1 MASASR
7 GATPRPFVVAAVALA
22 ALALGGVPA
31 ASQSPSV
38 PVPSMLGA
46 SPAPVAST
54 PPVDVSSIRWK
65 ESKPSKGFDPGQLS
79 AIVND
84 LAVGAGGRMLLV
96 GAYNQGMFDPVR
108 AAVWGSDDGVRWTRL
123 KGSLPA
129 GSQAWSVIATDAGF
143 LIAGDVGS
151 GPLLLSSDG
160 SGLEVLDTPAD
171 GLPTGRLLGLAE
183 SPLGL
188 LAAGTDDGGIAT
200 VWRSTDGGGSWT
212 GSPIPGAAY
221 VVHVA
226 ATDAGSVI
234 VLGSQQ
240 DANGTQTPTIWG
252 SADAMTWEP
261 RPMPVEP
268 GGWSVPDLE
277 RTPLGLIATLAS
289 RDGGASAWLSTDGIT
304 WTRLLEAPER
314 LVVGTVGDAA
324 ILLGDGRWWHSVDGV
339 TWTMAEARPMGGY
352 QVEATA
358 VRPDGAVIA
367 AGWLEDL
374 TRNAT
379 QVRTW
384 VGRPPA

>member
-1 MASASR
+1 
-7 GATPRPFVVAAVALA
+7 
-22 ALALGGVPA
+22 
-31 ASQSPSV
+31 
-38 PVPSMLGA
+38 MLGA

-151 GPLLLSSDG
+151 GPLLLRSDG

-212 GSPIPGAAY
+212 GSPIQRGLRGACRG
-221 VVHVA
+221 
-226 ATDAGSVI
+226 DGRGSVI

-240 DANGTQTPTIWG
+240 DANGTKTPTIWG
-252 SADAMTWEP
+252 SADAMTW
-261 RPMPVEP
+261 
-268 GGWSVPDLE
+268 
-277 RTPLGLIATLAS
+277 S
-289 RDGGASAWLSTDGIT
+289 RDRCPWS
-304 WTRLLEAPER
+304 RR
-314 LVVGTVGDAA
+314 LVGAGRGADA
-324 ILLGDGRWWHSVDGV
+324 LGPHRDPRQSRQRRQRVAEHGRHHLDP
-339 TWTMAEARPMGGY
+339 AARGAGAARRGHGG
-352 QVEATA
+352 
-358 VRPDGAVIA
+358 
-367 AGWLEDL
+367 
-374 TRNAT
+374 
-379 QVRTW
+379 
-384 VGRPPA
+384 